1 MNKLEQ
7 YINVNYEGSPYWFE
21 YEVQDYWHMDRIMKA
36 IDIAEY
42 IDGKHDILKRG
53 DVVWKGQHFKT
64 RKIVLQYVKPI
75 LTFQN
80 SFLLK
85 NPVTLTS
92 DDAETLERYKE
103 TYTKGKYDK
112 LDSKILD
119 NLIKYGEVYEYLYL
133 DDERKI
139 KSHIIKAMDSYP
151 VYNSKGEYIAFIE
164 HYISNGI
171 SFYTVYTNNMV
182 EEYSNQGGDLHKVG
196 EYNNISGLPI
206 RYILPSETDELKGRS
221 DLADWIGIIDNME
234 DLLSKYMDSFY
245 KFLNPLPVLSGT
257 KLSVGKDGEGAVNPN
272 LAGQVLQLD
281 MMSDFKYLV
290 ADMDY
295 QSFDKVYKT
304 LHQSLLNISMTPSIA
319 MNSAEISNLS
329 ETSMKILFYMAI
341 AKASMTSKMLYE
353 GFDERWKK
361 MKGLLEMVD
370 NKEYSG
376 YVSCEFKFDIPSND
390 SEIVNNLTTLY
401 NANTISLETL
411 LSQSPYIFDVTQE
424 MQRLQGDK
432 GNVDT
437 DKDKVDIDNKAIEV

>member
-7 YINVNYEGSPYWFE
+7 YININYEGSPYWFE
-21 YEVQDYWHMDRIMKA
+21 DEVQDYWHLDRIRNA

-92 DDAETLERYKE
+92 DDKETLERYKE
-103 TYTKGKYDK
+103 VYVKGKYDK

-119 NLIKYGEVYEYLYL
+119 ALIKYGEVYEYLYL

-151 VYNSKGEYIAFIE
+151 VYSNKGEYIAFIE
-164 HYISNGI
+164 YYISNGI
-171 SFYTVYTNNMV
+171 SYYTVYTDDMV
-182 EEYSNQGGDLHKVG
+182 EEYSNQGGDLHKIG
-196 EYNNISGLPI
+196 EYRNLSGLPV
-206 RYILPSETDELKGRS
+206 RYILPSESDELKGRS
-221 DLADWIGIIDNME
+221 DLEDWIGIIDNME

-257 KLSVGKDGEGAVNPN
+257 KLSVGKNGEGAVNPN

-290 ADMDY
+290 AEMDY

-341 AKASMTSKMLYE
+341 AKASMTSKKLYE

-370 NKEYSG
+370 NREYKG
-376 YVSCEFKFDIPSND
+376 YISCEFKFDIPSND

-401 NANTISLETL
+401 NAGTISLETL
-411 LSQSPYIFDVTQE
+411 LAQSPYCYDVTQE
-424 MQRLQGDK
+424 LQRLGYNNVKDTEDTGDTY
-432 GNVDT
+432 VD
-437 DKDKVDIDNKAIEV
+437 NR